1 MYKSKKR
8 IIIISMALLFLLG
21 INISCNNTIVDP
33 DVVKI
38 IIEDRETGL
47 VQSII
52 DKDSLN
58 RIVATVNSCKKEFC
72 IFYPKKE
79 MILKY
84 KRKKD
89 ISILINSNGHY
100 LKIDGKAY
108 VSSRGLE

>member
-1 MYKSKKR
+1 
-8 IIIISMALLFLLG
+8 MALLFLLG

-84 KRKKD
+84 PKSAKVFLMRNFWQKVEGVA
-89 ISILINSNGHY
+89 S
-100 LKIDGKAY
+100 
-108 VSSRGLE
+108 